1 MLLYFYLLYFQ
12 LYPRVLP
19 KIRSEDC
26 WIMQAIPCA
35 FSAVLCIYK
44 IDSCPAW
51 ATKRPPQE
59 IEDNCLVKCCSP
71 CNNYKKCYVQKT
83 HLSRSECCI
92 FFLSTFNTWT
102 NYFNQDNCIFV
113 WDYALNFYGYC
124 RRYFKAFS
132 GSWSVPFRHK
142 EYNLTNFEGYTPF
155 EFIRISFQQ
164 DKNAS
169 VFF

>member
-1 MLLYFYLLYFQ
+1 MYFYLLYFQ

-26 WIMQAIPCA
+26 WIMRAIPCA

-51 ATKRPPQE
+51 ATKRPPHPPGNRKQ
-59 IEDNCLVKCCSP
+59 
-71 CNNYKKCYVQKT
+71 
-83 HLSRSECCI
+83 LSRKNVVAPAIMKRSAMYKRPTYLDLNAVY

-102 NYFNQDNCIFV
+102 NYFNQDNCIFF

-124 RRYFKAFS
+124 RKYFKAFS
-132 GSWSVPFRHK
+132 ESWSVPFRHK
-142 EYNLTNFEGYTPF
+142 EYNLTNFEGCTLF
-155 EFIRISFQQ
+155 ARIYQ
-164 DKNAS
+164 N
-169 VFF
+169 FFSTR